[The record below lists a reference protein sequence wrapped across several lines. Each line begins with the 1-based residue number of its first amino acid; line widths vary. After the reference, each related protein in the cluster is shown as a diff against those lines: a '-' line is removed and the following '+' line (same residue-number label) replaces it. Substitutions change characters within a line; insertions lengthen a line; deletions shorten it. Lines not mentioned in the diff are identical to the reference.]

1 MDATGF
7 CYYDSLLLV
16 VVWVVLGICAFY
28 LGGVGR
34 MAYGAFYTA
43 SETLAPPGVTVR
55 VGAYLPEGRVLVC

>member
-1 MDATGF
+1 
-7 CYYDSLLLV
+7 
-16 VVWVVLGICAFY
+16 
-28 LGGVGR
+28 